1 MIAHIQN
8 SREMFS
14 PLILDHLLFIGGKG
28 MGSVYKVQNT
38 RYLLECNL
46 LRLKCRT
53 ADPQQVEIY
62 GLVEFTRTLIL
73 CRLQFIRAGYVYTQN
88 SVTHTHMLGLPIDLC
103 INTGGVNTEVH
114 GLPYNVLT
122 CTLHNAEITPRHL
135 PITGA
140 LPICHAC
147 RLWTVTISQTLA
159 RVRVGIRLV
168 RSAR

>member
-8 SREMFS
+8 SREMVS

-28 MGSVYKVQNT
+28 MGSVYKAQNT

-88 SVTHTHMLGLPIDLC
+88 SVTHTHMLGLP
-103 INTGGVNTEVH
+103 
-114 GLPYNVLT
+114 YNVLT

-140 LPICHAC
+140 LPICHSC